1 LRVWRFVED
10 VTGDLRAGPVILLE
24 LIAAQFVLDG
34 RDIIKADQ
42 PGAAGRQLADT
53 LDERIRKRFDK
64 VQPEHS
70 SGGP

>member
-1 LRVWRFVED
+1 M
-10 VTGDLRAGPVILLE
+10 ILLE